1 MGERGKIEATR
12 IILTEAIKQNKDKKT
27 ILNISEELDQYI
39 VDYYLK
45 QKQNKDERK

>member
-12 IILTEAIKQNKDKKT
+12 TILTEAIKQNKDKET

-45 QKQNKDERK
+45 QKQNQDERK

>member
-1 MGERGKIEATR
+1 MGEKEKIEATR

-45 QKQNKDERK
+45 QNQDERK